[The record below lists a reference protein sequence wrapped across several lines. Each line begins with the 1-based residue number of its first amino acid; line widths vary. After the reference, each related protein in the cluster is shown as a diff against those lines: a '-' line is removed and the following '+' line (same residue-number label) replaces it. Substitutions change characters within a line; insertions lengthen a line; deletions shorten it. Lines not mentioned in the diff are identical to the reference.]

1 MNETERA
8 LSNPFTKVEKI
19 VNKVTREEFFGIS
32 IKRYENKDLDFDVL
46 LANSEPC
53 LARIQEVHKSPEAI
67 YFVQQMFFYKINFT
81 LFYFPSLN
89 KFRKGN
95 PSGR

>member
-67 YFVQQMFFYKINFT
+67 YLVQQLFF
-81 LFYFPSLN
+81 FPSLN
-89 KFRKGN
+89 KFQKGN
-95 PSGR
+95 PSGRYSGKNIFGK